1 MAVVFLA
8 FNKVHFG
15 NSSIL
20 LSWLISPESLYS
32 YNFFIGSETYL
43 GYSVDLCTCTG
54 SVKVREG
61 IIIKALLIT
70 VTMGWIDSV
79 CEPLLLIS
87 SREWR
92 EDSKTRVV

>member
-1 MAVVFLA
+1 MYF
-8 FNKVHFG
+8 
-15 NSSIL
+15 
-20 LSWLISPESLYS
+20 
-32 YNFFIGSETYL
+32 
-43 GYSVDLCTCTG
+43 TG

-87 SREWR
+87 PSEWR
-92 EDSKTRVV
+92 EDSKTWVV